1 DAIKK
6 VVCFL
11 LFPVE
16 LVLGF
21 WYNYLRS
28 KERLH
33 RAPFPPVKS
42 RYPLSAFTHEIYK
55 MEMFYM
61 DSFSASLM
69 KDKREIIIAPTIYKF
84 QNFGEFA
91 EEFSLGERDVV
102 LTNEFIYKP
111 FMEQY
116 N

>member
-1 DAIKK
+1 
-6 VVCFL
+6 
-11 LFPVE
+11 
-16 LVLGF
+16 
-21 WYNYLRS
+21 
-28 KERLH
+28 
-33 RAPFPPVKS
+33 
-42 RYPLSAFTHEIYK
+42 
-55 MEMFYM
+55 MEMFHM

-91 EEFSLGERDVV
+91 QEFALGKRDVV

-116 N
+116 KLACTYVFQETFGAGEPSEAMIEICLLYTSRCQGRSAASTQSRVRKAPSARRWY